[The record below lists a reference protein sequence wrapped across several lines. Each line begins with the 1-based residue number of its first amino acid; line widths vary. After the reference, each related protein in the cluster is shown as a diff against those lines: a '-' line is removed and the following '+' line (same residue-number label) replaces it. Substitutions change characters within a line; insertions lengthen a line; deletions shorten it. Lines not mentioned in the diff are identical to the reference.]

1 MDIFCIRGGTP
12 LHGRIALHGAKNAAL
27 PLLAATLA
35 TGARCELLDCPDISD
50 VTAACAILRHLGCA
64 VEQHGGIVAVDAG
77 SACRSDIPAELMR
90 KMRAAV
96 LFLGPLLARFGTA
109 ELSLP
114 GGCVLGAR
122 PIDLHLR
129 GLRRMGAEITLDG
142 EHISARTDGLHG
154 CTVALPLPS
163 VGATENLILAALGC
177 RGTLTLCN
185 AAREPEIGD
194 LIAFLRACGAD
205 IRGEGSLLRI
215 RGGVPL
221 TGACHTVL
229 PDRMEAATYLAALE
243 RAGCTLTQQNGMLRL
258 RCSRLRAAG
267 PIRTAPYD
275 GFPTDAQAPLMAAMA
290 VAEGVTVF
298 EENLFE
304 NRFRHVPALR
314 ALGAHIHA
322 ARRYAVVTGVRELHG
337 ASMTATDLRGGAAMV
352 IGALCARGE
361 SELAGTAH
369 LKRGYAELVPTL
381 RACGAD
387 ITER

>member
-1 MDIFCIRGGTP
+1 
-12 LHGRIALHGAKNAAL
+12 
-27 PLLAATLA
+27 
-35 TGARCELLDCPDISD
+35 
-50 VTAACAILRHLGCA
+50 
-64 VEQHGGIVAVDAG
+64 
-77 SACRSDIPAELMR
+77 
-90 KMRAAV
+90 MRAPA
-96 LFLGPLLARFGTA
+96 A
-109 ELSLP
+109 E
-114 GGCVLGAR
+114 
-122 PIDLHLR
+122 
-129 GLRRMGAEITLDG
+129 
-142 EHISARTDGLHG
+142 
-154 CTVALPLPS
+154 
-163 VGATENLILAALGC
+163 
-177 RGTLTLCN
+177 
-185 AAREPEIGD
+185 REPEIGD

-229 PDRMEAATYLAALE
+229 PDRMEAATYLAAAAATRGDVTLTNVRPEHLTAVLAVLE
-243 RAGCTLTQQNGMLRL
+243 RAGCTLTRQEGTLRL
-258 RCSRLRAAG
+258 QCCRLRAAG

-304 NRFRHVPALR
+304 DRFRHVPALR

-337 ASMTATDLRGGAAMV
+337 AAMTATDLRGGAAMV